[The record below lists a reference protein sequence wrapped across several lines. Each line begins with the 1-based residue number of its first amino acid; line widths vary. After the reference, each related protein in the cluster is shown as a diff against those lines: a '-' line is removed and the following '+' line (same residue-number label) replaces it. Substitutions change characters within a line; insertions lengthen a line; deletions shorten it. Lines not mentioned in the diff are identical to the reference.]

1 MRKAEKKEAFVHMV
15 KLYENG
21 VYLLHGRDII
31 EDGPEAAEK
40 LRAKNGHKDFEDGG
54 SGADHFLPDFAK
66 NTMFQ
71 TIWRI

>member
-1 MRKAEKKEAFVHMV
+1 MRKAEKKEAIVHMV

-40 LRAKNGHKDFEDGG
+40 LQAKNG
-54 SGADHFLPDFAK
+54 AAHFLPDFEK
-66 NTMFQ
+66 TQCFRQ
-71 TIWRI
+71 YGGSEHQV

>member
-1 MRKAEKKEAFVHMV
+1 MV

-40 LRAKNGHKDFEDGG
+40 LRAKNGHKVLKTEAAEQTISYRILKTQCFRQYGG
-54 SGADHFLPDFAK
+54 SEH
-66 NTMFQ
+66 Q
-71 TIWRI
+71 V

>member
-1 MRKAEKKEAFVHMV
+1 MV

-40 LRAKNGHKDFEDGG
+40 LRAKNGAQGFEDGG
-54 SGADHFLPDFAK
+54 SGADHFLPDFEK
-66 NTMFQ
+66 TQCFRQ
-71 TIWRI
+71 YGGSEHQV

>member
-1 MRKAEKKEAFVHMV
+1 MRKAEKKEAIVHMV

-40 LRAKNGHKDFEDGG
+40 LQAKNGHKVLKTEAAEQTI
-54 SGADHFLPDFAK
+54 SYRILK

>member
-1 MRKAEKKEAFVHMV
+1 MRKAEKKEAIVHMV

-40 LRAKNGHKDFEDGG
+40 LQAKKIGRAHV
-54 SGADHFLPDFAK
+54 
-66 NTMFQ
+66 
-71 TIWRI
+71 